1 MCRRL
6 SVKLKV
12 TEILSN
18 REIYC
23 LKLESHVVTL
33 TAGLLAVA
41 ALLLQASRYQSGV
54 SSCGIRG
61 ISSPAVQKR
70 GMRVGKG
77 KNNCVLLGFCLV
89 VSVISFR
96 NNVTTSV
103 INLILVCN
111 IAGEYDW

>member
-1 MCRRL
+1 M
-6 SVKLKV
+6 KLKV

-18 REIYC
+18 CEIYC

-61 ISSPAVQKR
+61 ISPAVQKR

-89 VSVISFR
+89 VSVISLR